1 MSEEQ
6 AEKSRRGPL
15 IALAL
20 SLGGAA
26 ALGAGLLYGPGSLL
40 GKEPSAGPVG
50 KGAPPPAEPFR
61 VPELTYV
68 SAETSE
74 ALLAKLRERGGEQWP
89 PAERVAPV
97 TAGAFPAD
105 LPDLQVSER
114 KELFFRVLTP
124 IVLAENARIREAR
137 RFLQEAAGRRDA
149 LSEDEQERLAG
160 LAELYRV
167 DLDGE
172 AAMERLLRRV
182 DEIPPSMAL
191 AQAANESGW
200 GTSRFTR
207 EANNLFGEWT
217 WTEEGL
223 VPKQRS
229 AGKTHRVRIFAS
241 LQRSVRSYL
250 YLLNVGHAYESLRAR
265 RAQMREAGEPLDGL
279 ALAKGLTAYSERG
292 AAYVEEIRSM
302 IRYNELQRMNGL
314 RLAETGRRAAEPVR
328 SEETSAEE

>member
-1 MSEEQ
+1 MSEERAGQ
-6 AEKSRRGPL
+6 AGKARWRPL
-15 IALAL
+15 IGVAL
-20 SLGGAA
+20 SLGALA
-26 ALGAGLLYGPGSLL
+26 ALGGSLAYWSIPGPL
-40 GKEPSAGPVG
+40 GE
-50 KGAPPPAEPFR
+50 GAPLAPEPFR

-68 SAETSE
+68 SADTSE

-97 TAGAFPAD
+97 TAAAFPPD
-105 LPDLQVSER
+105 LPELEVSAR

-124 IVLAENARIREAR
+124 IVLAENARVREAR
-137 RFLQEAAGRRDA
+137 RFIQEAAGRRDA
-149 LSEDEQERLAG
+149 LSEAEQERLAQ

-167 DLDGE
+167 DLDSE
-172 AAMERLLRRV
+172 AAPERLLRRV
-182 DEIPPSMAL
+182 DEIPPAMAL

-217 WTEEGL
+217 WTQEGL
-223 VPKQRS
+223 IPKQRS
-229 AGKTHRVRIFAS
+229 AGKTHRVRLFSS

-250 YLLNVGHAYESLRAR
+250 YLLNVGGAYESLRSR
-265 RAQMREAGEPLDGL
+265 RAQMREAGEPLEGL

-292 AAYVEEIRSM
+292 QAYVEEIRSM

-314 RLAETGRRAAEPVR
+314 RLADTERVAAEPVEPSEGPEAEA
-328 SEETSAEE
+328 SEE